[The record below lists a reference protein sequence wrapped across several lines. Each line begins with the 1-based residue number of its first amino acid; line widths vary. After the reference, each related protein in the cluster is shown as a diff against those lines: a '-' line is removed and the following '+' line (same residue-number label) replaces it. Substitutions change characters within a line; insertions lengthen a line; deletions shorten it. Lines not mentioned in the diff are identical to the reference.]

1 MTKRNPY
8 DLLTYRRFDVVI
20 KYLYAA
26 NQSSEFYKEMYRS
39 HLKAMNNFRERD
51 PYKRGFD
58 AFDKAFKSVINNLV
72 ETPPIPVNDLGH
84 ITNGAHRLAAALYLN
99 KFVDTVGSE
108 LTALADYQYFI
119 KRGLKKF
126 VMQRTAIEY
135 AKLKSNSY
143 VICLFPIAHS
153 RMWEVKNIIM
163 KYANIFY
170 ESTEELNPTGQL
182 GLMKEIYLVEG
193 WANEA
198 GIQRKSDQCF
208 RGENQVTFMLV
219 DAPSLETVKEMK
231 AKIREEFN
239 IGNHSVHICDYH
251 EDTIISDVKLSLPL
265 NEKEILGKFADTKL
279 DFYGIKLG
287 FEGYKDALQHD
298 FNIAQKDPYNNICN
312 DHNGFQTFYD
322 PFDAIQKILKKAEE
336 NPNIPNQVLNQINNS
351 ITNILEHHSLNRQ
364 RLNINQ
370 IESKVKNIITALI
383 AETKKEL
390 YNALISLKTHLFLEE
405 NHQSEL
411 IEVLVGKGSENS
423 KKRGKSTLSNQNLH
437 KLYDF
442 IDNNDIST
450 LEDIN
455 EDSKTLKAFIL
466 TLLNKHGE
474 ASLLLGLDARRRFF
488 DTGYPHDIFLYYE
501 ISLFLKDKNSIKRI
515 EQGDWIYKKNNP
527 IYDIH
532 LFLNSLKDINNVS
545 IKDEKKTLALI
556 LYIESSQSLLSKKEA
571 MTYSILGGLK
581 YFLNDYNCEE
591 TVTYYLKAIDLN
603 SQNINDYL
611 FSSFYFIELGAYKK
625 AEEILSKS
633 LAIHQIYNNDIRFI
647 YGLQAYIHLKNK
659 EYKKALYKINEVIS

>member
-58 AFDKAFKSVINNLV
+58 AFDKAFKSVINNLA

-170 ESTEELNPTGQL
+170 ESTEELNPIGQL

-251 EDTIISDVKLSLPL
+251 EDTIRIAKTVFNDNSIHFLNKRKNVSFPNYTKLMADMKPNDNQVITGSAVLSLYGLRDCRDLDLIYHDNAPDDSH
-265 NEKEILGKFADTKL
+265 NKFLKNQYQLRL
-279 DFYGIKLG
+279 DNIMDNPRFYLHYQG
-287 FEGYKDALQHD
+287 FKYASLDVVKKMKQIRGEVKDA
-298 FNIAQKDPYNNICN
+298 N
-312 DHNGFQTFYD
+312 D
-322 PFDAIQKILKKAEE
+322 LKL
-336 NPNIPNQVLNQINNS
+336 IRQI
-351 ITNILEHHSLNRQ
+351 R
-364 RLNINQ
+364 
-370 IESKVKNIITALI
+370 
-383 AETKKEL
+383 
-390 YNALISLKTHLFLEE
+390 
-405 NHQSEL
+405 
-411 IEVLVGKGSENS
+411 
-423 KKRGKSTLSNQNLH
+423 
-437 KLYDF
+437 
-442 IDNNDIST
+442 
-450 LEDIN
+450 
-455 EDSKTLKAFIL
+455 
-466 TLLNKHGE
+466 
-474 ASLLLGLDARRRFF
+474 
-488 DTGYPHDIFLYYE
+488 
-501 ISLFLKDKNSIKRI
+501 
-515 EQGDWIYKKNNP
+515 
-527 IYDIH
+527 
-532 LFLNSLKDINNVS
+532 
-545 IKDEKKTLALI
+545 
-556 LYIESSQSLLSKKEA
+556 
-571 MTYSILGGLK
+571 
-581 YFLNDYNCEE
+581 
-591 TVTYYLKAIDLN
+591 
-603 SQNINDYL
+603 
-611 FSSFYFIELGAYKK
+611 
-625 AEEILSKS
+625 
-633 LAIHQIYNNDIRFI
+633 
-647 YGLQAYIHLKNK
+647 
-659 EYKKALYKINEVIS
+659 